1 VFLFKVSPKPDPQK
15 NVGFKWGANLA
26 ADRVFLKIFSSGFR
40 LVRSFEFT
48 KVDSPDFLTK
58 GPHEFKWDG
67 KDEQNR
73 PMPPGSYFCFIDIN
87 VKKKTYEAS
96 SKTEIP

>member
-1 VFLFKVSPKPDPQK
+1 
-15 NVGFKWGANLA
+15 
-26 ADRVFLKIFSSGFR
+26 
-40 LVRSFEFT
+40 
-48 KVDSPDFLTK
+48 VDSPDFLTK